1 MQEQK
6 YLKNRRNYGS
16 RRTQQLSLTADSAH
30 DDYHL
35 GQKYQELRAL
45 ELEAA
50 AAHPLSQAFGAPVA
64 HVRSSKD
71 YYPSGP
77 RQRGEARTQ
86 TTLAKQNSLLQ
97 KSLLPH

>member
-6 YLKNRRNYGS
+6 YLKNRRNHGS

-35 GQKYQELRAL
+35 GQKYQEELRAL
-45 ELEAA
+45 DLEAA
-50 AAHPLSQAFGAPVA
+50 AAHPLSHAFGAQVA

-71 YYPSGP
+71 
-77 RQRGEARTQ
+77 
-86 TTLAKQNSLLQ
+86 
-97 KSLLPH
+97 